1 MNRADRIFFT
11 MQMKIS
17 IRWALIAGFLGLIWG
32 THLITTTSS
41 YLTSQ
46 DVLRRHARDIMQ
58 NIAELAMEQ
67 SQRHLLHA
75 HGAAAL
81 TRRLLASNVV
91 SSSTTHID
99 ALEHYLHDQ
108 LTVNPHFAG
117 IYVGTPSGNF
127 YDVRRFDG
135 KLSGG
140 FRTKVILNKD
150 NGKTVHIIHRDPSFQ
165 EIARTTPPEDTYDPR
180 KRPWYQ
186 KASSENRIVWT
197 DPYIFYTSKK
207 PGITIAG
214 PFYDVGGNL
223 MGVVGVDIEIDQLS
237 VFIGNL
243 KIGKHGKAFMLNRN
257 ADVVAFGDMDKLA
270 VSENAN
276 TGATRLVKIQ
286 ELDDPHSRKAF
297 ETARIQTDA
306 SGMLLIDAPL
316 FSRFEHAGH
325 VYLAMFTPFSTAQW
339 PWIIGVYLPE
349 DDYLGDIK
357 TNRLFNILV
366 TAIISL
372 VAAFVGFLLARGVIR
387 PISLLQRSSLKM
399 KIGQSEPL
407 PQIHSVYSEIQETAN
422 AFSEM
427 KTAVERSHRKYLG
440 IFNNIQDVYYEASLK
455 GTMIEISPSIEKI
468 SQYKRRELIGTPLVN
483 LFDNF
488 DHRRHILDELKA
500 KGRIND
506 HEVIFKDKN
515 GQLKYCS
522 LNLTLLRTRS
532 GKPYRIIGSLRD
544 INDRKKAEEELIA
557 YKTHLEE
564 LVEERT
570 VELKKANAVL
580 MGEIERRRTTEKKLR
595 TSEEKYRTI
604 LDTIDEA
611 YFEVDRIGNLTFV
624 NDAACRMVGY
634 AFNELAGMHFSH
646 FLAHQSIHTVVR
658 SFARMSRLGD
668 PLRVLTIQVITKD
681 QQEKVLDISAAL
693 IRNGPGTTAGF
704 RGLAR
709 DVTAKIAAQK
719 EKEKLQD
726 WMNQAQ
732 RMEAVGTLAGGIAHD
747 FNNLLMGITG
757 NVSLINFKMGDKN
770 NILADNLQAIEKCV
784 ESGANLTRQ
793 LLGYARGGKYQVKPV
808 NLNEIVK
815 KTAELFGRT
824 KKEILIDFHFQKG
837 VWTIDAD
844 QSQIE
849 QVLMNLYVNA
859 WQAMTEDMTLILST
873 KNKFLDS
880 KAVHLGLKPGAYVA
894 IAVQDHGKGISPENI
909 KRIFEPFFTTKTMGR
924 GTGLGL
930 ASAFGIIKNHS
941 GMIDVVSKVGHGT
954 TFSIYLPAASQSS
967 LMTAPPSETLR
978 QRSGTI
984 LVVDDESYILDAS
997 TAILKELGY
1006 QVISASSGRQA
1017 LSIFKARSEEIDG
1030 VLLDMIMPDLSGRQV
1045 LSELKR
1051 LDPTVKV
1058 IRCSGYSLTDMK
1070 EDALH
1075 PSSDGFIQK
1084 PYTIE
1089 QLAATLNE
1097 VLSTLK
1103 KDH

>member
-1 MNRADRIFFT
+1 

-46 DVLRRHARDIMQ
+46 DVLRRHARDIMK

-81 TRRLLASNVV
+81 TRRLLSSNVV
-91 SSSTTHID
+91 SSNRTHID

-108 LTVNPHFAG
+108 LSVNPHFAG
-117 IYVGTPSGNF
+117 IYIGTPSGNF
-127 YDVRRFDG
+127 YDVRHFDG
-135 KLSGG
+135 KRKGG
-140 FRTKVILNKD
+140 FRTKVILNRD
-150 NGKTVHIIHRDPSFQ
+150 QGREVQIIHRDSSFQ
-165 EIARTTPPEDTYDPR
+165 QIAQETSAEDPYDPR

-186 KASSENRIVWT
+186 KAVSEERIVWT
-197 DPYIFYTSKK
+197 DPYIFYTSQK

-214 PFYDVGGNL
+214 PFYNDNGNL

-257 ADVVAFGDMDKLA
+257 ADVVAFGDMEKLA
-270 VSENAN
+270 FSDSTNN
-276 TGATRLVKIQ
+276 NATRLVKIQ

-297 ETARIQTDA
+297 ETANIQTDG
-306 SGMLLIDAPL
+306 SGMLVINDSL
-316 FSRFEHAGH
+316 FSQFEHAGH
-325 VYLAMFTPFSTAQW
+325 VYHAMFTPFSTPQW

-357 TNRLFNILV
+357 ANRLFNIMV
-366 TAIISL
+366 TMIISL

-387 PISLLQRSSLKM
+387 PISLLERTSRKM
-399 KIGQSEPL
+399 KMGQSEPL
-407 PQIHSVYSEIQETAN
+407 PQIHSVYKEIQETAN

-427 KTAVERSHRKYLG
+427 KTTVERSHRKYLG
-440 IFNNIQDVYYEASLK
+440 IFNNIQDVYYETSLK

-468 SQYKRRELIGTPLVN
+468 SQYKRNELIGKTL
-483 LFDNF
+483 LKLYDDSDN
-488 DHRRHILDELKA
+488 RTRILEELKN

-506 HEVIFKDKN
+506 HEVVFKDKN
-515 GQLKYCS
+515 GQRRYCS
-522 LNLTLLRTRS
+522 LNSALLKTKS

-544 INDRKKAEEELIA
+544 INDRKLAEQELLG

-564 LVEERT
+564 LIEERT
-570 VELKKANAVL
+570 LELKKANDVL
-580 MGEIERRRTTEKKLR
+580 LGEIERRRATEKKLR
-595 TSEEKYRTI
+595 VSEEKYRSI

-611 YFEVDRIGNLTFV
+611 YFEVTRNGTLIFF
-624 NDAACRMVGY
+624 NDAACRILGY
-634 AFNELAGMHFSH
+634 PGSELRGMHFRQFS
-646 FLAHQSIHTVVR
+646 AHQSIHTIIRTFVRMVR
-658 SFARMSRLGD
+658 SGD
-668 PLRVLTIQVITKD
+668 PIRVLTLKVITKNK
-681 QQEKVLDISAAL
+681 ENKILDISAAL
-693 IRNGPGTTAGF
+693 IRDASGAIAGF

-726 WMNQAQ
+726 WLNQAQ

-747 FNNLLMGITG
+747 FNNLLMGVIG
-757 NVSLINFKMGDKN
+757 NVSLINFKMGGQN
-770 NILADNLQAIEKCV
+770 NILADNLQAIEQCV

-808 NLNEIVK
+808 NLNDTVK
-815 KTAELFGRT
+815 GAAELFGRT
-824 KKEILIDFHFQKG
+824 KKEIHIESHLQDD
-837 VWTIDAD
+837 VWTVEAD
-844 QSQIE
+844 QGQIE

-859 WQAMTEDMTLILST
+859 WQAMTDDMTLILNT
-873 KNKFLDS
+873 KNKMLDS
-880 KAVHLGLKPGAYVA
+880 SETIPLGLKPGAYVT
-894 IAVQDHGKGISPENI
+894 IEVQDLGKGIPPENI

-930 ASAFGIIKNHS
+930 ASAFGIIKNHG
-941 GMIDVVSKVGHGT
+941 GMIDVVSEVGRGT
-954 TFSIYLPAASQSS
+954 TFIIYLPAVSQI
-967 LMTAPPSETLR
+967 LEIADNPTDTLR
-978 QRSGTI
+978 CRSGTL

-997 TAILKELGY
+997 TALLQELGY
-1006 QVISASSGRQA
+1006 SVIPVNSGHDA
-1017 LSIFKARSEEIDG
+1017 IAIFKEQADRIDG
-1030 VLLDMIMPDLSGRQV
+1030 VLLDMIMPDLSGKQV
-1045 LSELKR
+1045 LSELKKIN
-1051 LDPTVKV
+1051 PAVKV
-1058 IRCSGYSLTDMK
+1058 IRCSGYSLTDME
-1070 EDALH
+1070 EDDLH
-1075 PSSDGFIQK
+1075 PLSDGFIQK

-1089 QLAATLNE
+1089 QLATTLNE
-1097 VLSTLK
+1097 VLGDYK
-1103 KDH
+1103 KKH